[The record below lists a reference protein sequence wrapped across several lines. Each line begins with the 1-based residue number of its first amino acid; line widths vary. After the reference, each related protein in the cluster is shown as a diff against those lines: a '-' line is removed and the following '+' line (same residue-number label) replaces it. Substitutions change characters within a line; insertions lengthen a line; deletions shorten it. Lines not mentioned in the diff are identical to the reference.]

1 MPIPLSPPLSA
12 RMACLSAVAAA
23 LVLVSVPA
31 SASGPSFTSM
41 VVFGDSLSDTGNLF
55 ALTGGTY
62 PLFPYDN
69 GRFSNGPLAVE
80 WLASGLGLTGPKFD
94 NWAIAG
100 ATTDTWGSA
109 DASLGGYPTG
119 MLSQLAGY
127 QSSLGGGSADSA
139 ALYFVM
145 GGANDLRYGDLSTP
159 LAASHTVDV
168 AVANLKSIVT
178 SLHALGAQK
187 FFLPNLPDLGLT
199 PESVAGG
206 TSAGSSALSALFNQ
220 RLAAAYDDL
229 KQTWS
234 DETFYD
240 IDLPTIQYQQLA
252 DAPANGFTSLTDQC
266 ILTAGCVASNAA
278 GFVYWDNVHPS
289 AATHAILGAA
299 MLAAVPEPESL
310 LLVALA
316 GLALLGT
323 RRRRLSA

>member
-1 MPIPLSPPLSA
+1 MSIPFLPPVSA

-23 LVLVSVPA
+23 LALVSVPA
-31 SASGPSFTSM
+31 VASGPSFTSM
-41 VVFGDSLSDTGNLF
+41 VAFGDSLSDTGNLF
-55 ALTGGTY
+55 TLTGGSY
-62 PLFPYDN
+62 PPFPYDN
-69 GRFSNGPLAVE
+69 GRFSNGPLAIE
-80 WLASGLGLTGPKFD
+80 YLASGLGLTGAKFD

-119 MLSQLAGY
+119 MLSQLAGF
-127 QSSLGGGSADSA
+127 QASLGAGNANSG

-168 AVANLKSIVT
+168 AVANLKFIVT

-187 FFLPNLPDLGLT
+187 FFLPNLPDLGLA

-206 TSAGSSALSALFNQ
+206 TSADFSTLSALFNQ
-220 RLAAAYDDL
+220 RLATAYDDL

-234 DETFYD
+234 DETFYFF
-240 IDLPTIQYQQLA
+240 DLPIVQHHQVTG
-252 DAPANGFTSLTDQC
+252 APANGFTNLTDQC

-278 GFVYWDNVHPS
+278 GFVYWDNVHPTG
-289 AATHAILGAA
+289 ATHEILGTA
-299 MLAAVPEPESL
+299 MLAAVPEPETL

-316 GLALLGT
+316 GLALLGS
-323 RRRRLSA
+323 RRRRQPA